1 MSVLYNSLASYML
14 FRRNCGKKEQDSFKD
29 FSIHLL
35 YLHKWFMLSCL
46 FFLQK
51 FDVQD
56 VTTTVTIADDYFLH
70 IKKILGTVARMA
82 IEMDKMSKVLP

>member
-1 MSVLYNSLASYML
+1 MVYAILP
-14 FRRNCGKKEQDSFKD
+14 F
-29 FSIHLL
+29 
-35 YLHKWFMLSCL
+35 

-51 FDVQD
+51 FDVQE
-56 VTTTVTIADDYFLH
+56 VTTTVTIADDSSLH